1 MNLITILITTL
12 NSEIDIRNFLKS
24 LNDQTSK
31 CFDFIIVDGG
41 STDKTIDVIK
51 SSNLPYNLFVESG
64 LGIYEGI
71 NLAIQNCKTEYYLVC
86 GSDDLLDR
94 FAISNINNILNS
106 NSNFDLILFSVLK
119 NNKVQLSKAPN
130 FINKRLGW
138 QSIFSSHSIGTVI
151 RKQLHDTFG
160 LYNTQEKI
168 LSDGIFL
175 TEVISKTSNIGVFNI
190 TLGEFGQGGTSVI
203 NFYDNIFKIFKIQIR
218 YYEFL
223 PQIFLLVFRLIKYRK
238 RFHYDC

>member
-12 NSEIDIRNFLKS
+12 NSEKDIQNFLKS
-24 LNDQTSK
+24 LSDQTSK

-41 STDKTIDVIK
+41 STDKTIELIK
-51 SSNLPYNLFVESG
+51 SSNLSYRLFVESG

-86 GSDDLLDR
+86 GSDDLLDK
-94 FAISNINNILNS
+94 FAVSNIINVMNS
-106 NSNFDLILFSVLK
+106 YSHFDLILFNVIK
-119 NNKVQLSKAPN
+119 NNKLHSSKSPT

-151 RKQLHDTFG
+151 RKDLHDTFG

-175 TEVISKTSNIGVFNI
+175 TKVISKSPNIGVIDI
-190 TLGEFGQGGTSVI
+190 TLGVFGQEGTSVL
-203 NFYDNIFKIFKIQIR
+203 NFFDNIFKIFKIQIQ
-218 YYEFL
+218 YYEFF
-223 PQIFLLVFRLIKYRK
+223 PQLLLLVFRLIKYRK
-238 RFHYDC
+238 KFRYAC